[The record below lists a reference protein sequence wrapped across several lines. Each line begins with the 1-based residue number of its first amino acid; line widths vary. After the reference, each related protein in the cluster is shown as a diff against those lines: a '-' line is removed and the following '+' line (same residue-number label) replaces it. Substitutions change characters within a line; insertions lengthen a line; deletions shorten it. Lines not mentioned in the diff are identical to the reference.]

1 MPSLQDKIV
10 LISGT
15 GGGIGYEAAR
25 RFAEQGA
32 IVFGCDLIAENHQA
46 SVKRLAAKGLTLYG
60 SGEVDLGN
68 PVHAEQWINDA
79 IKQFGRIDVLFN
91 NASAARFGNLEDF
104 SVDDWYY
111 TTRNE
116 LDQVFFSTKFAW
128 PHIADG
134 GVVLNMGSTAA
145 WRGTTATGKVA
156 HCATKGGVVAMTRQL
171 AAEGA
176 KRGIRAV
183 SISPG
188 FIQTPGTAAFVAN
201 PEVKQQLLSGVLLNR
216 LGEAS
221 DVVSLA
227 VYLASDQASFITGS
241 DFVVDGGMLAT

>member
-1 MPSLQDKIV
+1 MTSLQDKIV

-15 GGGIGYEAAR
+15 RGGIGSEAAL

-32 IVFGCDLIAENHQA
+32 IVFGCDLIAKNHQA
-46 SVKRLAAKGLTLYG
+46 TADLLESKGLKLYG
-60 SGEVDLGN
+60 SGNVDLGD
-68 PVHAEQWINDA
+68 PEHAEKWINDA
-79 IKQFGRIDVLFN
+79 LNQFGHIDVLFN

-116 LDQVFFSTKFAW
+116 LDHVFFATKFAW
-128 PHIADG
+128 PHISNG

-156 HCATKGGVVAMTRQL
+156 HSATKGAVVAMTRQL

-176 KRGIRAV
+176 KRNIRAV

-188 FIQTPGTAAFVAN
+188 FIKTPGTAAFISN

-216 LGEAS
+216 LGEPS

-227 VYLASDQASFITGS
+227 IYLASDQASFITGS